1 MEYKDEYQITEA
13 EANKSLTGNS
23 QEIMRIVNSV
33 LPDNPRVVAF
43 MRNAA
48 MTCEELKDVENNF
61 TMFSKEELEAF
72 LKRYEKCNEAIAREY
87 LGQDVHD
94 GQGLEIDEGAW
105 EILPVFRF
113 LEKYGKVAHREMF
126 NIFNMGIGMV
136 IALDASEADKAN
148 TTANFEMPKGN
159 VTVTFSLD

>member
-48 MTCEELKDVENNF
+48 HDLRGIKG
-61 TMFSKEELEAF
+61 
-72 LKRYEKCNEAIAREY
+72 RRE
-87 LGQDVHD
+87 
-94 GQGLEIDEGAW
+94 
-105 EILPVFRF
+105 
-113 LEKYGKVAHREMF
+113 
-126 NIFNMGIGMV
+126 
-136 IALDASEADKAN
+136 
-148 TTANFEMPKGN
+148 
-159 VTVTFSLD
+159 